1 MFRARE
7 KHISADHS
15 IVYTGAPPRL
25 AYYKREQLPK
35 SAVYEQVLPKREDHP
50 ELPTNTPTIE
60 MHRPEAL
67 RKMRRLRQERLEAA
81 AARGEP
87 HAIRELAEKRER
99 ERQQLLKERRRRALR
114 KAVFMRGLKRM
125 TKSGVSDEKIRNRA
139 KDGSQGVRRNSKRIA
154 MLKERKLQQR
164 AYVYREWDEYRDNND
179 GQLADSVDKDGCPVI
194 RNKNPEDDNPRSVRS
209 TIDSFNAHLK
219 EHEVIWAP
227 KTAKQVLAEERL
239 FNGIMDAAGP
249 VMKRRFA
256 DYKPKVSTDAMR
268 DIVQIKKAGDRLL
281 QKLLEQRAI
290 SKPDEDLAPV
300 GTGWRQEEIMAKVTR
315 GVVLD
320 ED

>member
-1 MFRARE
+1 MILAEIEASLTDNAKRYLLGSRDVPAKYVPCFRE

-67 RKMRRLRQERLEAA
+67 RKMRRSRQERLEAA

-125 TKSGVSDEKIRNRA
+125 TKSGVSDEKYETVPKMGPRA
-139 KDGSQGVRRNSKRIA
+139 SAAIPSA
-154 MLKERKLQQR
+154 LPC
-164 AYVYREWDEYRDNND
+164 
-179 GQLADSVDKDGCPVI
+179 S
-194 RNKNPEDDNPRSVRS
+194 RSVSCSSVHTCTESGTNTGTTMTGSLRTVWTKTGVLSFATKILKTITPVACAAQSIVS
-209 TIDSFNAHLK
+209 TRHLK

-227 KTAKQVLAEERL
+227 KTAKQVLAEE
-239 FNGIMDAAGP
+239 P
-249 VMKRRFA
+249 C
-256 DYKPKVSTDAMR
+256 ST
-268 DIVQIKKAGDRLL
+268 V
-281 QKLLEQRAI
+281 
-290 SKPDEDLAPV
+290 
-300 GTGWRQEEIMAKVTR
+300 
-315 GVVLD
+315 
-320 ED
+320 